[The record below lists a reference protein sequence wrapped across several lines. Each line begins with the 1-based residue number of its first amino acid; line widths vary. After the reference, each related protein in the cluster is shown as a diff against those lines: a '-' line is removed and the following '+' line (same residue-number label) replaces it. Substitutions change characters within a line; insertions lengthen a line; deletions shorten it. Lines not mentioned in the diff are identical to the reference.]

1 MQINITASK
10 NRSKFV
16 ILNVQ
21 YTIIALVWGEH
32 RKLLTDGDFFFPRAL
47 ARGNNLEGWQLNVH
61 LVDENKGNEPSIVEF
76 YTWSTQTLNTSFNSR
91 QWCNG

>member
-16 ILNVQ
+16 ILDVQ

-32 RKLLTDGDFFFPRAL
+32 RKLLTDGDCFSEGFGPRQQSWGL
-47 ARGNNLEGWQLNVH
+47 
-61 LVDENKGNEPSIVEF
+61 
-76 YTWSTQTLNTSFNSR
+76 TT
-91 QWCNG
+91 